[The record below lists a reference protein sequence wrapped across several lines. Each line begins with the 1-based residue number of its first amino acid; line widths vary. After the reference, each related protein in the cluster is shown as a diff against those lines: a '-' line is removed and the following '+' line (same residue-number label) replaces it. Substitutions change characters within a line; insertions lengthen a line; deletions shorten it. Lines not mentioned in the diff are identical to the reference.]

1 MGTPYF
7 QSYLRNVQKVWSVGA
22 VRHDDPLEP
31 ERKPE
36 IVGPHQSFED
46 WIATQPRR
54 VPVPRK
60 TAA

>member
-31 ERKPE
+31 EQKTGDCRPPPE
-36 IVGPHQSFED
+36 F
-46 WIATQPRR
+46 
-54 VPVPRK
+54 
-60 TAA
+60 